1 MSPAPAQL
9 AALRHLIAARYP
21 SASRTAGNRLA
32 TELPAID
39 DPTHGGLPTAALTE
53 LVCPGPSCG
62 SHLLL
67 GQLLAATRQRGQRV
81 ALVDPAHTFDPASHP
96 ASDLEHLIWARDCD
110 TPTALTVTDLL
121 ARDAN
126 LHLVILDLTHAP
138 AHELRRIPATLWY
151 RLQRAVESTALSLLV
166 FSPRALV
173 PSTQLR
179 LQLTKTHHLTALDQ
193 DRPDLLPLLTPSLT
207 RQRSSHA
214 LSA

>member
-1 MSPAPAQL
+1 MPTDLS
-9 AALRHLIAARYP
+9 
-21 SASRTAGNRLA
+21 
-32 TELPAID
+32 AID
-39 DPTHGGLPTAALTE
+39 GPTHGGLPTAALTE
-53 LVCPGPSCG
+53 LVCPSPSCG

-81 ALVDPAHTFDPASHP
+81 ALVDPSHTFDPASHP

-126 LHLVILDLTHAP
+126 LHLVILDLTAAP
-138 AHELRRIPATLWY
+138 AHALRRIPASLWY
-151 RLQRAVESTALSLLV
+151 RLQRAVETTALALLV

-173 PSTQLR
+173 PSAQLR

-193 DRPDLLPLLTPSLT
+193 DRPDLLPLLTPTLT
-207 RQRSSHA
+207 RQRQSHA